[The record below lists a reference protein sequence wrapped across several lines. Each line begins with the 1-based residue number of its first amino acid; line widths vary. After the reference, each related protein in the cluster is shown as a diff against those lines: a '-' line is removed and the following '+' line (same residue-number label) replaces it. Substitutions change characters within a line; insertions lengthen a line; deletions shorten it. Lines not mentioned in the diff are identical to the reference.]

1 MAAMPPLRAFNS
13 VSPATCHLELNYDI
27 LISSWIKYACFLKKR
42 LLRYGQYT
50 RYLRRRELHPQ
61 SEYPYPHLHNGES
74 EVHSH
79 PARITFY
86 RLIYE
91 VAYIRKGDYI
101 VVTRC
106 DFFIR
111 KTEDGSS
118 EVYIFLPVNSGLKP
132 LPSSR
137 KIDAPIAFYRF
148 RREGQRFADNLE

>member
-1 MAAMPPLRAFNS
+1 
-13 VSPATCHLELNYDI
+13 
-27 LISSWIKYACFLKKR
+27 
-42 LLRYGQYT
+42 LL
-50 RYLRRRELHPQ
+50 
-61 SEYPYPHLHNGES
+61 
-74 EVHSH
+74 
-79 PARITFY
+79 
-86 RLIYE
+86 YE

-137 KIDAPIAFYRF
+137 RADAPIAFYRF
-148 RREGQRFADNLE
+148 RREGQRSADNLEQCAFFGIILGDDANAFSSFHFK